1 MRKKTI
7 DWNLNNNNVLITAGK
22 HVGEIALKY
31 GLAAFPAGL
40 HLIPCRYLAVYQDDI
55 IKHLFEVDAI
65 PEENLDRENSTEL
78 QKVLASEAEIGE
90 KWLDG
95 KEPAIL
101 LKVRKIRE
109 VGPIINDHV
118 SRSTGKP
125 HPLTC
130 GTPRYTTL
138 ERIIAAKLTS
148 DLRCRFETDDDCPKE
163 EVPPPP
169 PPPEEPKSN
178 LWIYLTVAAIGI
190 VVISAAIIFALRTEP
205 PSPPPPPPVVKKE
218 PPKVKNITLP
228 GNSFESGQSQIK
240 PGHVSSLEVLLPLLN
255 EFDKWKI
262 QITGH
267 TDNVGSEEKNLELSE
282 ERARS
287 VRDWF
292 IAKGID
298 SARIAYVGK
307 GSLKPIA
314 DNKTAEGRSKNRR
327 VEIKVISN

>member
-1 MRKKTI
+1 MRKRIK

-22 HVGEIALKY
+22 HVEEIASKY

-55 IKHLFEVDAI
+55 IKHLFEVDGI
-65 PEENLDRENSTEL
+65 PEENLDRDNSTEI
-78 QKVLASEAEIGE
+78 QKVLATEAGFGE
-90 KWLDG
+90 KWLEG

-109 VGPIINDHV
+109 IGPIINDHV
-118 SRSTGKP
+118 SHTTGQL

-130 GTPRYTTL
+130 GTSRYTTR

-148 DLRCRFETDDDCPKE
+148 GLRCRFEADDDCPKE

-169 PPPEEPKSN
+169 PPPPPAKSK
-178 LWIYLTVAAIGI
+178 LWIYLTAAAVGI
-190 VVISAAIIFALRTEP
+190 IVIATTIFFALRTQP
-205 PSPPPPPPVVKKE
+205 PPPPPPPVVKKE

-240 PGHVSSLEVLLPLLN
+240 SGHMSRLEILLPLLD
-255 EFDKWKI
+255 EFKEWKI

-267 TDNVGSEEKNLELSE
+267 TDNVGNEKSNLELSR

-287 VRDWF
+287 VMLWF
-292 IAKGID
+292 VANGID
-298 SARIAYVGK
+298 TTRITYLGK
-307 GSLKPIA
+307 GSLMPVA
-314 DNKTAEGRSKNRR
+314 DNKTAKGRSENRR